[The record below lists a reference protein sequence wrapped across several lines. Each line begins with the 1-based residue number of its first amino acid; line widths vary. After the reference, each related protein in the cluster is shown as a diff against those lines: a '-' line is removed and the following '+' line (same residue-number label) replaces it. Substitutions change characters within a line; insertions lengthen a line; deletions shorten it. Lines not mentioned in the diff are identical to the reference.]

1 MNIAENILK
10 HSLQNV
16 YFLTG
21 TALAGKTTMAKEIAG
36 KYGFTPFHDNHNQS
50 HFKVWESI
58 RSKNIGSGVQPMEYV
73 EYVIIEL
80 VKLAQN
86 NKVVADASI
95 PFELLKEISEYN
107 RIACMLALPEL
118 VTCEN
123 YGNRDD
129 HRDWLEWIT
138 SQEDA
143 EQKLARQNEWFRT
156 QTEQAF
162 KDVKRLKLFS
172 VVRTPDSTVENSLR
186 LLEEHFHLL

>member
-1 MNIAENILK
+1 MK

-21 TALAGKTTMAKEIAG
+21 TPLAGKTTMAKELAR
-36 KYGFTPFHDNHNQS
+36 KYGFVPFHDNHNEP

-58 RSKNIGSGVQPMEYV
+58 RSKNIGSGLQPIAYV

-80 VKLAQN
+80 VKLSKDN
-86 NKVVADASI
+86 TVVADACI

-129 HRDWLEWIT
+129 HRDWLEWIA
-138 SQEDA
+138 SQKDA
-143 EQKLARQNEWFRT
+143 EQKIARQNDLFRT
-156 QTEQAF
+156 QAEQAF
-162 KDVKRLKLFS
+162 EDAKKAKLFS
-172 VVRTPDSTVENSLR
+172 VVRTQESTVETTLK
-186 LLEEHFHLL
+186 LLEKHFYLL